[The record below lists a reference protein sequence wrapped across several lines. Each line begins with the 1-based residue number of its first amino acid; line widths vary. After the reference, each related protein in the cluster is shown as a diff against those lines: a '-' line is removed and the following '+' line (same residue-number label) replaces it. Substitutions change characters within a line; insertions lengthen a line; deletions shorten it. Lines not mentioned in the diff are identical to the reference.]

1 MTPTEILASPQG
13 SAHDV
18 SDVSFP
24 PVLWASSATST
35 STVGGGSFDH
45 ARITSRDMNS
55 NNTQQEFNNNSITH
69 NYYYPAGADVAS
81 EASKRQRMDARD
93 SNTTRSSRSP
103 SPIEPPSSSGE
114 EQRSQDPFDP
124 SKIVFGPLPSPPSKL
139 EAFLFSKA
147 NTALRIWVV
156 TTNSAKVIAD
166 PELHKALALR
176 QTQSFL
182 EDTLESLP
190 DFGQELKNLIE
201 EYMIVR
207 ARCNET
213 LNKNGWRKKKAN
225 AVTMK
230 TTLDSGTEN
239 HSRLMHH
246 FTLENLSSKLKDDT
260 TLRKVKAWLNRFIQS
275 ERSAKSRASHSSWV
289 SGDPGTGLKTQA
301 ESDVWPSTGSAV
313 QSEPI
318 SHPSDRTSSPSS
330 STRAQTGMD
339 ATNAQ
344 EQPPYNVERT
354 TDFVKESSEPRA
366 QVVIAAFGSTELS
379 GIEGLLKALDL
390 DTSSVSIARSD
401 STEVLYDEEFSRG
414 VDQELSI
421 HTYIVDEDGIS
432 EV

>member
-45 ARITSRDMNS
+45 ARITSPFVFLHQYPNSAADMNVGRDMNS

-201 EYMIVR
+201 EYM
-207 ARCNET
+207 
-213 LNKNGWRKKKAN
+213 
-225 AVTMK
+225 M
-230 TTLDSGTEN
+230 
-239 HSRLMHH
+239 
-246 FTLENLSSKLKDDT
+246 
-260 TLRKVKAWLNRFIQS
+260 
-275 ERSAKSRASHSSWV
+275 
-289 SGDPGTGLKTQA
+289 
-301 ESDVWPSTGSAV
+301 
-313 QSEPI
+313 
-318 SHPSDRTSSPSS
+318 
-330 STRAQTGMD
+330 
-339 ATNAQ
+339 
-344 EQPPYNVERT
+344 
-354 TDFVKESSEPRA
+354 
-366 QVVIAAFGSTELS
+366 
-379 GIEGLLKALDL
+379 
-390 DTSSVSIARSD
+390 
-401 STEVLYDEEFSRG
+401 
-414 VDQELSI
+414 
-421 HTYIVDEDGIS
+421 
-432 EV
+432 